1 MIFVIFADI
10 NFKQIVSPYFMVNVL
25 TTQDK
30 LAKPIFS
37 TKPAER
43 SEVLKWSKNW
53 WLSVLQ
59 FHFDHIIAINR
70 LRDNNA
76 SGDNKF

>member
-1 MIFVIFADI
+1 MIFAIVADI
-10 NFKQIVSPYFMVNVL
+10 NFKQIVSPYFMVNVS

-43 SEVLKWSKNW
+43 SEVL
-53 WLSVLQ
+53 Q
-59 FHFDHIIAINR
+59 
-70 LRDNNA
+70 
-76 SGDNKF
+76 